1 MKTFYIIFAI
11 FIASTLSLMSEAK
24 KMVIVEEYSSA
35 YCGTCGYFD
44 PTFKA
49 VTNQNINDVIPLSF
63 HTGNQPGDIM
73 YKHNPQVSSRF
84 AYVYGLSSIG
94 TPAVWIDGKKVNYTD
109 YGTLPTYTGGMSP
122 VGIKV
127 IEERTSDKLNIT
139 VGVESD
145 IALSNH
151 NLYIFVVE
159 DNLYYP
165 NAGTNGVK
173 NFRWIVRKGVP
184 NDVSGTKLNLNSSG
198 KQGFNY
204 SIDWHPEW
212 NKDNIHVVAFVQ
224 STGGNNKDEIINAAK
239 TGTHSAEAVIS
250 SSVPKLDFGDVSDK
264 KVMEFQLVNDGLKD
278 LDISDISLNNND
290 DGVFSIKF
298 GQSTSKIA
306 AYGSAKIVVE
316 YFPKEN
322 GDYQSQLVVQSN
334 AANKAIYK
342 VDLVGKATNIVPFGQ
357 ITTENS
363 TVDFGVVSEL
373 TTKNV
378 IVSNVGTGS
387 LNIESITLDYND
399 DNAYK
404 ILLESTTN
412 LVLMVGESL
421 TIPVSF
427 EPKENDKF
435 YFGDLLITSDSK
447 EEAEFMISL
456 TGRGKDISS
465 GPSLVLS
472 DGAEK
477 LEYGEIEAGKI
488 TSFKV
493 RNTSDTDIQV
503 IGISFEDFEAGS
515 NDSEAFQL
523 VSAQSTWV
531 VANSETSIA
540 FKFNPTESKIYK
552 VFVNLTT
559 VDGEDDLRLELTA
572 TANVAS
578 VFGNELSSTGL
589 LNLNISPNPVTNNSE
604 IRFENNSNEKL
615 TLDLFNSNGEFIRN
629 VFEGLSSNQVISFNS
644 SNLSNGKYYLIANI
658 NGKKEAYSLIITK

>member
-11 FIASTLSLMSEAK
+11 FIASTISLFSEAK

-44 PTFKA
+44 PTFKS

-73 YKHNPQVSSRF
+73 YKHNPQVSGRF
-84 AYVYGLSSIG
+84 AYVYGLNTIG
-94 TPAVWIDGKKVNYTD
+94 TPAVWIDGKKVDYTNYE
-109 YGTLPTYTGGMSP
+109 TLSSYTGGMSP
-122 VGIKV
+122 VGVKV
-127 IEERTSDKLNIT
+127 IEERTADKLNIT

-145 IALSNH
+145 IALPNH

-159 DNLYYP
+159 DNLYYA

-173 NFRWIVRKGVP
+173 DFRWVVRKGVP
-184 NDVSGTKLNLNSSG
+184 NDNGGNRINLNASG

-224 STGGNNKDEIINAAK
+224 SYVTGDNNKILNGAK
-239 TGTHSAEAVIS
+239 TGNHSAEPIIA
-250 SSVPKLDFGDVSDK
+250 SSVSELDFGDISDK
-264 KVMEFQLVNDGLKD
+264 KTMEFELINDGLKD

-298 GQSTSKIA
+298 GQNTSKIA
-306 AYGSAKIVVE
+306 AYGSAKIVIE

-334 AANKAIYK
+334 SSNKPVYK
-342 VDLVGKATNIVPFGQ
+342 IDLKGKATNIVPFGQ
-357 ITTENS
+357 ITVEDS
-363 TVDFGVVSEL
+363 FIDFGEVSQV
-373 TTKNV
+373 TTMDV
-378 IVSNVGTGS
+378 IIGNGGTGP

-399 DNAYK
+399 DDAYE
-404 ILLESTTN
+404 IMLENNTDI
-412 LVLMVGESL
+412 VLQVGESL

-427 EPKENDKF
+427 DPKENDKF
-435 YFGDLLITSDSK
+435 YFGDVLIVSDSK
-447 EEAEFMISL
+447 EDPEFVVSL
-456 TGRGKDISS
+456 SGRGKDLAS

-472 DGAEK
+472 DGAET

-493 RNTSDTDIQV
+493 KNTTNDDIQV
-503 IGISFEDFEAGS
+503 TNIAFEDFESGS
-515 NDSEAFQL
+515 NDSQAFQL
-523 VSAQSTWV
+523 VSAKSTWV

-540 FKFNPTESKIYK
+540 FKFNPTESKVYK
-552 VFVNLTT
+552 VYVNLSTK
-559 VDGEDDLRLELTA
+559 DGEDDLKLELTA
-572 TANVAS
+572 TANIAS

-615 TLDLFNSNGEFIRN
+615 TLDLFNSNGEYIRN